1 MELRSG
7 HFLYDD
13 KRWTIIEPDQ
23 VKMGDHLRCSTGT
36 WGQKY
41 LLMPGYEDCN
51 ATYIG
56 KVVHLGDDM
65 HDIRLLLEDGTQHS
79 AIEYVG
85 NSGWNTI
92 EKYV

>member
-7 HFLYDD
+7 QIVYDNE
-13 KRWTIIEPDQ
+13 RWNTIEFDE
-23 VKMGDHLRCSTGT
+23 VKIGDYLKCSTGT

-56 KVVHLGDDM
+56 KVIYVGEDM
-65 HDIRLLLEDGTQHS
+65 YDIVLLLEDGTQHN
-79 AIEYVG
+79 ALENVG
-85 NSGWNTI
+85 SSGWNTI
-92 EKYV
+92 KKYM

>member
-7 HFLYDD
+7 KTVYDN
-13 KRWTIIEPDQ
+13 KRWKIIEPNE
-23 VKMGDHLRCSTGT
+23 VKIGDHIKCSTGT

-41 LLMPGYEDCN
+41 LLIPGYEDCN

-56 KVVHLGDDM
+56 KVVHIGEDM
-65 HDIRLLLEDGTQHS
+65 YHITLLLKDGTQHT
-79 AIEYVG
+79 ALEYVG

-92 EKYV
+92 EKYM